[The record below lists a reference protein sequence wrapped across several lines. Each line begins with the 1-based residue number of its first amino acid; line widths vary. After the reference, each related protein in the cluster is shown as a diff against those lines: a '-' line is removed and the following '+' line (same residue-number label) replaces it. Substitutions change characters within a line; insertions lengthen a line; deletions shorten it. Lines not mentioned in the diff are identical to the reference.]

1 MNMMY
6 LLAGL
11 IVFLGAHSTSIVA
24 PAWRDAMLVRL
35 GEQRWKAMIGLV
47 SIAGFVLLVWGYGQA
62 RLDPIVLY
70 VPPTWLRHLA
80 LLLMVPVFPLLL
92 AAYLPGRIKAAAR
105 HPMLAAVK
113 LWALAHLLANGTA
126 ADLLLFGGLLAW
138 AVVDRISVGRRPLP
152 PARGAPSSRFND
164 AIVVLAGLALYGVFI
179 GWAHLWLIGVPP
191 IAR

>member
-1 MNMMY
+1 
-6 LLAGL
+6 
-11 IVFLGAHSTSIVA
+11 
-24 PAWRDAMLVRL
+24 MLVRL

-138 AVVDRISVGRRPLP
+138 AVVDRISVGRRPSP

>member
-11 IVFLGAHSTSIVA
+11 VVFLGAHSTSIMA

-35 GEQRWKAMIGLV
+35 GEQRWKATIGLV

-62 RLDPIVLY
+62 RLDPVVLY

-152 PARGAPSSRFND
+152 PVRSAPPSRFND
-164 AIVVLAGLALYGVFI
+164 VIVVLAGLVLYGVFV

>member
-11 IVFLGAHSTSIVA
+11 VVFLGAHSTSIVA

-35 GEQRWKAMIGLV
+35 GEQRWKAVIGLV

-70 VPPTWLRHLA
+70 VPPTWLQHLT

-152 PARGAPSSRFND
+152 PVRGAPPSRFND

-191 IAR
+191 IAG